1 MADSILLTH
10 SDLKSLVQK
19 AIDNRATVE
28 LLDPKQ
34 AYFQL
39 KSAYD
44 YIQSEL
50 KAEESFAACPV
61 VIRGRV
67 SCYSIIGQVH
77 VPATLIVD
85 VVMHLGLIE
94 DEGLFALTLHENE
107 EEPTVNV
114 NVVDVVFDSLQDLD
128 FVTEPFELLIPNTVV
143 HGQCDL
149 PEDYILF
156 NLKGLTS
163 QLSHHVD
170 FSTIHTAIENMSVA
184 IANSK

>member
-85 VVMHLGLIE
+85 VVMHLGLI
-94 DEGLFALTLHENE
+94 DEGLFALTLQENE
-107 EEPTVNV
+107 DEPTVNV
-114 NVVDVVFDSLQDLD
+114 NVVDVVFDAPEGFDYVTDPFDLA
-128 FVTEPFELLIPNTVV
+128 IPNTVV

-156 NLKGLTS
+156 NLKDLTS
-163 QLSHHVD
+163 QLSNHVD

>member
-10 SDLKSLVQK
+10 SDLETIVRS
-19 AIDNRATVE
+19 AIAKRTTVE

-44 YIQSEL
+44 YIQSEQ
-50 KAEESFAACPV
+50 KDEESFAACPV
-61 VIRGRV
+61 VIRGQV
-67 SCYSIIGQVH
+67 NCYSTIGQVH

-85 VVMHLGLIE
+85 VVMHLGLI
-94 DEGLFALTLHENE
+94 DEGLFALTLQENE
-107 EEPTVNV
+107 DEPTVNV
-114 NVVDVVFDSLQDLD
+114 NVVDVVFDAPEGFDYVTDPFDLA
-128 FVTEPFELLIPNTVV
+128 IANTVV

-149 PEDYILF
+149 PTDYILF
-156 NLKGLTS
+156 NLKDLTS
-163 QLSHHVD
+163 QLSNHVD

>member
-10 SDLKSLVQK
+10 SDLETIVRS
-19 AIDNRATVE
+19 AIAKRTTVE

-44 YIQSEL
+44 YIQSEQ
-50 KAEESFAACPV
+50 KDGESFAACPV
-61 VIRGRV
+61 VIRGQV
-67 SCYSIIGQVH
+67 NCYSTIGQVH

-85 VVMHLGLIE
+85 VVMHLGLI
-94 DEGLFALTLHENE
+94 DEGLFALTLQENE
-107 EEPTVNV
+107 DEPTVNV
-114 NVVDVVFDSLQDLD
+114 NVVDVVFDAPEGFDYVTDPFDLA
-128 FVTEPFELLIPNTVV
+128 IANTVV

-149 PEDYILF
+149 PTDYILF
-156 NLKGLTS
+156 NLKDLTS
-163 QLSHHVD
+163 QLSNYLD

>member
-114 NVVDVVFDSLQDLD
+114 SVVDVVFDAPEGFDYVTDPFDLA
-128 FVTEPFELLIPNTVV
+128 VPNTVV

-149 PEDYILF
+149 PTDYILF

-163 QLSHHVD
+163 QFSNYLD
-170 FSTIHTAIENMSVA
+170 FGTIYTAIANMSVA
-184 IANSK
+184 ITNSK

>member
-10 SDLKSLVQK
+10 SDLETIVRS
-19 AIDNRATVE
+19 AIAKRTTVE

-44 YIQSEL
+44 YIQSEQ
-50 KAEESFAACPV
+50 KDEESFAACPV
-61 VIRGRV
+61 VIRGQV
-67 SCYSIIGQVH
+67 NYYSTIGQVH

-85 VVMHLGLIE
+85 VVMHLGLI
-94 DEGLFALTLHENE
+94 DEGLFALTLQENE
-107 EEPTVNV
+107 DEPTVNV
-114 NVVDVVFDSLQDLD
+114 NVVDVVFDAPEGFDYVTDPFDLA
-128 FVTEPFELLIPNTVV
+128 IANTVV

-149 PEDYILF
+149 PTDYILF
-156 NLKGLTS
+156 NLKDLTS
-163 QLSHHVD
+163 QLSNYLD

>member
-34 AYFQL
+34 HFQL

-50 KAEESFAACPV
+50 RKLKESFAACPV

-94 DEGLFALTLHENE
+94 CEGLFALTLHENE

-128 FVTEPFELLIPNTVV
+128 FVTEPFELLIPNAVV

-149 PEDYILF
+149 PEDYL
-156 NLKGLTS
+156 
-163 QLSHHVD
+163 V
-170 FSTIHTAIENMSVA
+170 
-184 IANSK
+184 

>member
-10 SDLKSLVQK
+10 SDLETIVRS
-19 AIDNRATVE
+19 AIAKRTTVE

-44 YIQSEL
+44 YIQSEQ
-50 KAEESFAACPV
+50 KDEESFAACPV
-61 VIRGRV
+61 VIRGQV
-67 SCYSIIGQVH
+67 NCYSTIGQVH

-85 VVMHLGLIE
+85 VVMHLGLI
-94 DEGLFALTLHENE
+94 DEGLFALTLQENE
-107 EEPTVNV
+107 DEPTVNV
-114 NVVDVVFDSLQDLD
+114 NVVDVDFDETQG
-128 FVTEPFELLIPNTVV
+128 FVYVTEPFDLTIPNTAVL
-143 HGQCDL
+143 GQCDL

-156 NLKGLTS
+156 KLKDLTS
-163 QLSHHVD
+163 QLSNYLD
-170 FSTIHTAIENMSVA
+170 FSTIHIAIENMSVA

>member
-1 MADSILLTH
+1 MTDSILLTH

-19 AIDNRATVE
+19 AIDDRATVE

-44 YIQSEL
+44 YIQSEQ
-50 KAEESFAACPV
+50 KDEESFAACPV
-61 VIRGRV
+61 VIRGQV
-67 SCYSIIGQVH
+67 NCYSTIGQVH

-85 VVMHLGLIE
+85 VVMHLGLI
-94 DEGLFALTLHENE
+94 DADLFALTLQENE
-107 EEPTVNV
+107 DEPTVNV
-114 NVVDVVFDSLQDLD
+114 NVVDVVFDAPEGFDY
-128 FVTEPFELLIPNTVV
+128 VTEPFDLAIANTVV

-149 PEDYILF
+149 PTDYILF
-156 NLKGLTS
+156 NLKDLTS
-163 QLSHHVD
+163 QLSNYLD

>member
-44 YIQSEL
+44 YIQSEQ
-50 KAEESFAACPV
+50 KDEESFAACPV
-61 VIRGRV
+61 VIRGQV
-67 SCYSIIGQVH
+67 NCYSTIGQVH

-85 VVMHLGLIE
+85 VVMHLGLI
-94 DEGLFALTLHENE
+94 DEGLFALTLQENE
-107 EEPTVNV
+107 DEPTVNV
-114 NVVDVVFDSLQDLD
+114 NVVDVVFDAPEGFDYVTDPFDLA
-128 FVTEPFELLIPNTVV
+128 IANTVV

-149 PEDYILF
+149 PTDYILF
-156 NLKGLTS
+156 NLKDLTS
-163 QLSHHVD
+163 QLSNYLD

>member
-10 SDLKSLVQK
+10 SDLETIVQS
-19 AIDNRATVE
+19 AIAKRATVE

-44 YIQSEL
+44 YIQSEQ
-50 KAEESFAACPV
+50 KDGESFAACPV
-61 VIRGRV
+61 VIRGQV
-67 SCYSIIGQVH
+67 NCYSTIGQVH

-85 VVMHLGLIE
+85 VVMHLGLID
-94 DEGLFALTLHENE
+94 DEGLFALTLQENE
-107 EEPTVNV
+107 DEPTVNV
-114 NVVDVVFDSLQDLD
+114 NVVDVVFDAPEGFDYVTDPFDLA
-128 FVTEPFELLIPNTVV
+128 VPNTVV

-149 PEDYILF
+149 PTDYILF

-163 QLSHHVD
+163 QFSNYLD
-170 FSTIHTAIENMSVA
+170 FGTIYTAIANMSVA
-184 IANSK
+184 ITNSK

>member
-85 VVMHLGLIE
+85 VVMHLGLI
-94 DEGLFALTLHENE
+94 DEGLFALTLQENE
-107 EEPTVNV
+107 DEPTVNV
-114 NVVDVVFDSLQDLD
+114 NVVDVVFDAPEGFDYVTDPFDLA
-128 FVTEPFELLIPNTVV
+128 IANTVV

-149 PEDYILF
+149 PTDYILF

-163 QLSHHVD
+163 QLSNHVD

>member
-10 SDLKSLVQK
+10 SDLETIVRS
-19 AIDNRATVE
+19 AIAKRTTVE

-44 YIQSEL
+44 YIQSEQ
-50 KAEESFAACPV
+50 KDEESFAACPV
-61 VIRGRV
+61 VIRGQV
-67 SCYSIIGQVH
+67 NCYSTIGQVH

-85 VVMHLGLIE
+85 VVMHLGLI
-94 DEGLFALTLHENE
+94 DEGLFALTLQENE
-107 EEPTVNV
+107 DEPTVNV
-114 NVVDVVFDSLQDLD
+114 NVVDVVFDAPEGFDYVTDPFDLA
-128 FVTEPFELLIPNTVV
+128 IANTVV

-149 PEDYILF
+149 PTDYILF
-156 NLKGLTS
+156 NLKDLTS
-163 QLSHHVD
+163 QLSNYLD

>member
-10 SDLKSLVQK
+10 SDLETIVRS
-19 AIDNRATVE
+19 AIAKRTTVE

-44 YIQSEL
+44 YIQSEQ
-50 KAEESFAACPV
+50 KDEESFAACPV
-61 VIRGRV
+61 VIRGQV
-67 SCYSIIGQVH
+67 NCYSTIGQVH

-85 VVMHLGLIE
+85 VVMHLGLI

-156 NLKGLTS
+156 NLKDLTS
-163 QLSHHVD
+163 QLSNYLD